1 MFISFFLALL
11 LAPPPDLP
19 PLVSRPAWK
28 PDATLPRRDFN
39 WERLLENREIR
50 LLADNQ
56 LTLYFES
63 KPGIARVQY
72 YPRRR
77 PVRLV
82 GKLDYSVLER
92 ETQYRAEGVGI
103 LFVDGAGKSVRLQE
117 SDYRWWPHKM
127 ERKWRGAD
135 WEILEEVTLLGN
147 VAGLRLTKLHG
158 PALHAEVMDAAAP
171 LDLVRMRQ
179 PSGSRF
185 ALDAPLTLFVAIGYE
200 PAKVSAELAAC
211 QTNPAALF
219 AKARGTWDYY
229 FTAMVPRLEAAD
241 ERLVR
246 LYYYQFYVVRSSVYD
261 IPYEPYVY
269 PYTCPWKTGAIWQWS
284 WNTPMN
290 AVAERWLNDS
300 SISKAGMMLIAAN
313 QGALYFGTYLRPHK
327 LGYKNREILDW
338 YPEMDRLQKRVEER
352 DQEQEWLS
360 VMPYTV
366 PNSFLGTWEVYLM
379 TGDREFLRANM
390 PYMAGYEES
399 ARKRTKAGTLLTPFQ
414 IMVDEYDY
422 SLRWKPVQSGFT
434 KGGLQRGFDVP
445 VLMVDFNVY
454 LVELRRIL
462 SKAYRELGQSGKAR
476 DMERYAEQSAADV
489 NRYLWNEQRAFYADA
504 RSDNG
509 ASTGVRAIS
518 GFTPLFAGIAP
529 AARKKALMAAL
540 DDPKGF
546 GSPYPIPSIE
556 LSHPD
561 LDPNM
566 ATYGGDSLLTSG
578 VWMMVNALARNGEA
592 ARAKD
597 YFHKAVEMVA
607 HDGVSSSYSYNSIN
621 AHANQARH
629 TLATQS
635 AVLIDLLGR
644 YVAGITPRTDDLF
657 EFNPLAL
664 DPARG
669 PLKFGP
675 FRYKQKHWI
684 AAEWTGTEYVVT
696 VDGASMRLPQPRHVI
711 VEVENGKLKITG
723 GDR

>member
-1 MFISFFLALL
+1 MFLSFFLALF

-19 PLVSRPAWK
+19 PLVARAPWK
-28 PDATLPRRDFN
+28 PDTTLPRRVFD
-39 WERLLENREIR
+39 WERVLENREIR

-82 GKLDYSVLER
+82 GKLDYGVLSR
-92 ETQYRAEGVGI
+92 ETQYRGEGVS
-103 LFVDGAGKSVRLQE
+103 LQFVDASGKSVRLQE
-117 SDYRWWPHKM
+117 SGYRWLPYKV
-127 ERKWRGAD
+127 ERKWSGGD

-147 VAGLRLTKLHG
+147 VAGLRLTKLRG
-158 PALHAEVMDAAAP
+158 PALHVEIMDAAAP

-179 PSGSRF
+179 PSDARF
-185 ALDAPLTLFVAIGYE
+185 SLDKPLTLFVAMGYE
-200 PAKVSAELAAC
+200 PEKASSELAAYRAE
-211 QTNPAALF
+211 PAALF
-219 AKARGTWDYY
+219 EKSRGMWDYY
-229 FTAMVPRLEAAD
+229 FTAVVPRLEAAD

-246 LYYYQFYVVRSSVYD
+246 LYYYQFYVVRSSLYD

-290 AVAERWLNDS
+290 AIAERWLNDS
-300 SISKAGMMLIAAN
+300 FISKAGIQLIAAN
-313 QGALYFGTYLRPHK
+313 QGALYFGTYPRPHK
-327 LGYKNREILDW
+327 LGYKNRDILDW
-338 YPEMDRLQKRVEER
+338 YPEMDELQKHL
-352 DQEQEWLS
+352 DGPDQEWLS

-366 PNSFLGTWEVYLM
+366 PNSFLGIWEVYLM
-379 TGDREFLRANM
+379 TGDREFLRASM

-399 ARKRTKAGTLLTPFQ
+399 ARQRAKAGTLLTPFQ

-422 SLRWKPVQSGFT
+422 SLRWKPVQAGFT

-462 SKAYRELGQSGKAR
+462 SQAYRELGQSDKALEM
-476 DMERYAEQSAADV
+476 DRYAQQSAADV
-489 NRYLWNEQRAFYADA
+489 NRYLWDDQRAFYTDA

-529 AARKKALMAAL
+529 EARKRALMAAL
-540 DDPKGF
+540 DDPQGF

-556 LSHPD
+556 LRHPD
-561 LDPNM
+561 IDPNM

-578 VWMMVNALARNGEA
+578 VWMIVNALVRNGETVR
-592 ARAKD
+592 ARS

-607 HDGVSSSYSYNSIN
+607 HDGVSSSYSYNPIN
-621 AHANQARH
+621 AHPNQARH

-635 AVLIDLLGR
+635 AILIDLVGR
-644 YVAGITPRTDDLF
+644 YVAGLTPRTDDLF
-657 EFNPLAL
+657 EFNPVAL

-684 AAEWTGTEYVVT
+684 TAEWTGAEYVVE
-696 VDGASMRLPQPRHVI
+696 VDGASLRFAQPRQVI
-711 VEVENGKLKITG
+711 ARLENGKLKMTG
-723 GDR
+723 GVR